1 MLGREQTSAGRGS
14 WYDMEE
20 TLFGHSE
27 RFVYLAADWIKL
39 VVEVAGVLIIAWGV
53 LFSLLKYGA
62 QLFGSTDQDY
72 IPLRLSL
79 ARYLVVALEFQLA
92 ADILGTAIAPDWNAI
107 GKLAAIAVIR
117 TVLNYFLTKEMEK
130 EIEMQESGV
139 KDKMDERME
148 TGDVDGKTLTSGSDM
163 NYSSSSKD

>member
-1 MLGREQTSAGRGS
+1 
-14 WYDMEE
+14 MEE
-20 TLFGHSE
+20 SLFHHSE
-27 RFVYLAADWIKL
+27 HFVFQLADWVKL
-39 VVEVAGVLIIAWGV
+39 IVEITGVLIIAYGV
-53 LFSLLKYGA
+53 LFSLFCYGK
-62 QLFGSTDQDY
+62 QLFGRDDQDY

-130 EIEMQESGV
+130 EIEMQESGM
-139 KDKMDERME
+139 KDKLEERME
-148 TGDVDGKTLTSGSDM
+148 GDTKPDVDSDAPVAVS
-163 NYSSSSKD
+163 YSSSSKS